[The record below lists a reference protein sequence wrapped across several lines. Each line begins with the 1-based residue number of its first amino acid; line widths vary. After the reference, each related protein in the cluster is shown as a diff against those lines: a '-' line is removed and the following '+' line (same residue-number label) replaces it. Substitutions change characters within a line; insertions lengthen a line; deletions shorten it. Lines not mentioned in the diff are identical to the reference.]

1 MTVRINKPAL
11 NLREELTK
19 AQGVVRYEQRQFWMD
34 GLVENGTFDVDTSGW
49 ESYRIATLSNVSGE
63 LQIVNDPV
71 NAGSSASQEI
81 TTVAGKT
88 YVLTGTITYNSST
101 TGRIGV
107 GSGSGSLGGSDSYD
121 LAHLTDLTTGAFTAS
136 FTAKGSSTW
145 VVLSPQTLNATIRFD
160 NVSVFEVD
168 ENDNVIHSVPLGF
181 KPVHVYEDG
190 LLQREGENHDYTVVD
205 TGFEYQIKPTVTP
218 SATTE
223 TCVIAEREL

>member
-19 AQGVVRYEQRQFWMD
+19 AQGVVRYEQRQLWMD
-34 GLVENGTFDVDTSGW
+34 GLVENGTFDNDTSGW

-121 LAHLTDLTTGAFTAS
+121 LAHLTDLTTGDFTAS

-160 NVSVFEVD
+160 NIAVFEVD

-205 TGFEYQIKPTVTP
+205 TGFEYQVKPTVAP

>member
-34 GLVENGTFDVDTSGW
+34 GLVENGTFDNDISGW
-49 ESYRIATLSNVSGE
+49 DSQLSAVLTYTGSALQVQSTGSNSGATQTFTGDLSKEYIIKATLVSGNGGVS
-63 LQIVNDPV
+63 I
-71 NAGSSASQEI
+71 G
-81 TTVAGKT
+81 
-88 YVLTGTITYNSST
+88 GT
-101 TGRIGV
+101 
-107 GSGSGSLGGSDSYD
+107 
-121 LAHLTDLTTGAFTAS
+121 FFS
-136 FTAKGSSTW
+136 FTNGELSDTIPAGRSNNKIDLFPSSNTTA
-145 VVLSPQTLNATIRFD
+145 VFD
-160 NVSVFEVD
+160 NVAVFEVD

-205 TGFEYQIKPTVTP
+205 TGFGYQVKPTVAP

-223 TCVIAEREL
+223 TCIIAEREL

>member
-34 GLVENGTFDVDTSGW
+34 GLVENGTFDNGTSGW
-49 ESYRIATLSNVSGE
+49 AATTATLSWDSSGYLAINSAGGGEGAYQGFSTVVGKRYKLVFDIVSDG
-63 LQIVNDPV
+63 
-71 NAGSSASQEI
+71 G
-81 TTVAGKT
+81 T
-88 YVLTGTITYNSST
+88 YHGV
-101 TGRIGV
+101 RIGNNSIGV
-107 GSGSGSLGGSDSYD
+107 INTFISTLSQSVNNTLYFVAEHEVSVVY
-121 LAHLTDLTTGAFTAS
+121 LRAEGAGIA
-136 FTAKGSSTW
+136 TW
-145 VVLSPQTLNATIRFD
+145 D

-190 LLQREGENHDYTVVD
+190 LIQREGDVHDYTVVK
-205 TGFEYQIKPTVTP
+205 TGGAYAIKPTVQPT
-218 SATTE
+218 ATTE

>member
-34 GLVENGTFDVDTSGW
+34 GLVENGTFDNDLSGW
-49 ESYRIATLSNVSGE
+49 AVTNPSGSTVQYVSGR
-63 LQIVNDPV
+63 LRIVTDGV
-71 NAGSSASQEI
+71 GAG
-81 TTVAGKT
+81 AGQN
-88 YVLTGTITYNSST
+88 VLTVGKKYFVIFDYEAVSGTLKLDSIISQLNTTQTYSA
-101 TGRIGV
+101 V
-107 GSGSGSLGGSDSYD
+107 
-121 LAHLTDLTTGAFTAS
+121 FTAS
-136 FTAKGSSTW
+136 QANLTFYRSSG
-145 VVLSPQTLNATIRFD
+145 AAEGFID
-160 NVSVFEVD
+160 NVRVFEVD

-190 LLQREGENHDYTVVD
+190 LLQREGTNHDYTVVD
-205 TGFEYQIKPTVTP
+205 TGFGYQVKPTVAP